1 MRLSNSRLRGLE
13 LLHRPADYNRMT
25 AGIFARVPTV
35 AAIAVVAVLAT
46 ATLTLAATSSSPSAP
61 VPGSAEPAAQPYL
74 VVPDVRRQAYVF
86 AKGALEQS
94 GFAWKVRGSVKGY
107 AANVVATQTPAPGT
121 HVVANGAPTIS
132 LELSRNPSY
141 KQEGVPENAS
151 PYKGHPIK
159 LAVTTAA
166 PARTTASAT
175 ETAAPAADPVA
186 KPAAKPAAKPVA
198 KPKPK
203 AINAPKAASAARK
216 PAFAAPGAPKEPLDE
231 IALPARAKQLGTW
244 LDSHKQRTPSA
255 VNHWLYQHN
264 WIVTGAGFGW
274 HGGAAA
280 LRTLIELDDRVQ
292 KLWGVGGKSEQVA
305 RRALTEVEARTR

>member
-13 LLHRPADYNRMT
+13 LSHRPADYNRMT

-61 VPGSAEPAAQPYL
+61 VPGSSEPAAQPYL

-94 GFAWKVRGSVKGY
+94 GFAWKVSGSVQGY
-107 AANVVATQTPAPGT
+107 AANVVATQSPAPGT
-121 HVVANGAPTIS
+121 RVVANGAPTIS

-151 PYKGHPIK
+151 PFKGHPVK
-159 LAVTTAA
+159 LAVTTQA
-166 PARTTASAT
+166 PARTPASET

-186 KPAAKPAAKPVA
+186 KPAAKPAAKP
-198 KPKPK
+198 KPK
-203 AINAPKAASAARK
+203 AVNAPKAAPAARK
-216 PAFAAPGAPKEPLDE
+216 PAFVAPGAPKEPLDE

-244 LDSHKQRTPSA
+244 LGLAQ
-255 VNHWLYQHN
+255 
-264 WIVTGAGFGW
+264 
-274 HGGAAA
+274 AAHAERREPLA
-280 LRTLIELDDRVQ
+280 LPAQLDRHRRR
-292 KLWGVGGKSEQVA
+292 LRLA
-305 RRALTEVEARTR
+305 RRRRRTQNADRARRTGPEALGRRRQE